1 MKKKQFTNDLGWQGM
16 CFFQVRKIQS
26 NKLTD
31 TLTKTS
37 CINSLPVEKLSQL
50 NKSVIKII
58 NKFRNF
64 HR

>member
-16 CFFQVRKIQS
+16 CFFQVWKIQS

-37 CINSLPVEKLSQL
+37 CINSLPVEKLSQF